1 MMKDVV
7 ILICDENGN
16 IRREHVTITTEK
28 QIERVHMGAFSFS
41 CLNVQLRTA
50 QTKQTLTRFKY
61 KYINDLAEEQ
71 SPKLR
76 RPATDPQLLGAG
88 RDEQIMNKL

>member
-1 MMKDVV
+1 MRDVV

-16 IRREHVTITTEK
+16 IRREHITIEK
-28 QIERVHMGAFSFS
+28 QIERVHMGASYFSY
-41 CLNVQLRTA
+41 LNVQLRTA

-71 SPKLR
+71 SPKFLR
-76 RPATDPQLLGAG
+76 RPATDHQLLGAG